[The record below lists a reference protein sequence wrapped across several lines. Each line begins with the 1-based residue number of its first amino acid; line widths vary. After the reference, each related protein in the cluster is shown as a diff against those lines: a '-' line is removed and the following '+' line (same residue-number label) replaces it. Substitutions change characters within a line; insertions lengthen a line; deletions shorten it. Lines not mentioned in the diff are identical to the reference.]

1 MLITDGK
8 KVVEIEIRNVS
19 QDPYHLWQDITQDLI
34 LDDGY
39 KYDRVIDMWI
49 IQDVDFC
56 VEQVK
61 DMVYGKGEWKDDG
74 PITDVELTI
83 NQINSKTDDFSVD
96 ELITICHLARDKAI
110 AAKSLEDMNMYTGI
124 EDIAMSMLL
133 GN

>member
-49 IQDVDFC
+49 IRDVDFC

-61 DMVYGKGEWKDDG
+61 DMVHGKGDWKDDG
-74 PITDVELTI
+74 AIEDVELTI
-83 NQINSKTDDFSVD
+83 NPINSKTDDFSVA
-96 ELITICHLARDKAI
+96 ELMTICHLARDKAI
-110 AAKSLEDMNMYTGI
+110 GAKSVVDMNMYTDI